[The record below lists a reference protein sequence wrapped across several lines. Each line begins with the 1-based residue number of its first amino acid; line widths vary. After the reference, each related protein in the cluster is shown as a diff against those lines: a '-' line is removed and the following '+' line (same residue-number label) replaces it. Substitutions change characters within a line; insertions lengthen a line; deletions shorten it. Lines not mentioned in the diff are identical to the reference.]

1 MDPRSGVKN
10 YVRLSVFLER
20 HPDRSRRS
28 FVVWKR
34 RSRLHTSLPRMG
46 KGDRVSG
53 ARVLS
58 YAAQMHLSFPVQ
70 PSVFHAMSALSAPSG
85 HLPRMGKG
93 DRSAVDRVL
102 SYAAQMRLS
111 FPVLPSV
118 FHAMS
123 ALSAPAG
130 RLPPEGKTDDA
141 GIASSHKTFGHRL
154 IYICAAPPFRMSRAR
169 KALNCAKSG
178 TLHGRSCFCFS
189 FPTCVII

>member
-70 PSVFHAMSALSAPSG
+70 PSVFHT
-85 HLPRMGKG
+85 
-93 DRSAVDRVL
+93 
-102 SYAAQMRLS
+102 
-111 FPVLPSV
+111 
-118 FHAMS
+118 MS

-154 IYICAAPPFRMSRAR
+154 IYICAAPPFRMSRAG

-178 TLHGRSCFCFS
+178 MLHGLPCFCFS
-189 FPTCVII
+189 FPTCAII